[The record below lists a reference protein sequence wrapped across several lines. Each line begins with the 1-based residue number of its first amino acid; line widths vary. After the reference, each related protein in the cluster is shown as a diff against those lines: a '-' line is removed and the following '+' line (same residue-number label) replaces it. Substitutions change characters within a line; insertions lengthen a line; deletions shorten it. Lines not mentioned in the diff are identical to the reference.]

1 MRGVAVGASG
11 QGVGSGVWVHPALS
25 FRESSPHAKA
35 PGSPL
40 LSEPEQLALKTLSS
54 SSSSSLET
62 PPPLAPSPTLYNRP
76 EE

>member
-1 MRGVAVGASG
+1 MSGVAVGASG

-25 FRESSPHAKA
+25 FRESRPHAKA

-40 LSEPEQLALKTLSS
+40 LFEPEQLALKTLY